1 MCAPLTSHC
10 RLNGFDSANFVFH
23 NHAIGFEHIRS
34 RAGQNGA
41 SAHVELR
48 AVNRAGHRLPSLN
61 GPCLCVHLDCV
72 AQNLPAT
79 LNTETLPIR
88 SAAPGGTAS
97 TRNSFS
103 LRFRDCEEE
112 SATLAC
118 CALICICCFSLVD
131 RSLGALVLHRLYD
144 RPTSP
149 VVTVCLI
156 VKIGGQLS
164 QIRDVTGH

>member
-1 MCAPLTSHC
+1 MDSSQPISAATTTRDVLSTSVAGPDNTAPVHTVNWEPCH
-10 RLNGFDSANFVFH
+10 
-23 NHAIGFEHIRS
+23 
-34 RAGQNGA
+34 GQA
-41 SAHVELR
+41 TVDPSS
-48 AVNRAGHRLPSLN
+48 LPSLN